1 VLKETQLACAEPFA
15 VDVHRRGD
23 VAVVLAHGEL
33 DLATVETLRAAL
45 DRVERAARL
54 VLDMR
59 GLSFIDSTGL
69 HMLVELHERALRDG
83 FELILVA
90 PAPPVDRPIRVCG
103 LDAVLPFAP
112 AASRLGA

>member
-1 VLKETQLACAEPFA
+1 VLQETQLVCAEPFA
-15 VDVHRRGD
+15 VDVQRDAD
-23 VAVVLAHGEL
+23 VVVVLAHGEL
-33 DLATVETLRAAL
+33 DLATVGTLSAAL
-45 DRVERAARL
+45 DRIERATRL
-54 VLDMR
+54 VLDLR

-69 HMLVELHERALRDG
+69 HMLVDLHERALRDG

-112 AASRLGA
+112 ATSMLGA